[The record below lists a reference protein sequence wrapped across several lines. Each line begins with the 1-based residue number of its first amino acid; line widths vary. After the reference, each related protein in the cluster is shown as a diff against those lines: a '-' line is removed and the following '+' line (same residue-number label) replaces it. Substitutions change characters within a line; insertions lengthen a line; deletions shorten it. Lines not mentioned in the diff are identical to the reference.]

1 MRAKK
6 RGRPLSRARVNP
18 PAGADLTALAARATY
33 EPSAEHK
40 DQYTPSTGVRRLRTD
55 ASPCPHDVTLAQAQ
69 TWLREGLAAGDVG
82 SPWIDQPFP
91 QYVWKRVGDR
101 VFEARLTNAEQ
112 GWFKAYPLDE
122 TEWPRWIRP

>member
-6 RGRPLSRARVNP
+6 RGRPLTRTRVRP
-18 PAGADLTALAARATY
+18 PDDADLAALALRATY

-40 DQYTPSTGVRRLRTD
+40 DRYTPEAGVRRLRTD
-55 ASPCPHDVTLAQAQ
+55 ASACPRDVTTAQAEG
-69 TWLREGLAAGDVG
+69 WLREALAAGDVG
-82 SPWIDQPFP
+82 GPWDDRPFP

-112 GWFKAYPLDE
+112 GWFKAYPLDKS
-122 TEWPRWIRP
+122 EWPRWIR